1 MSHEGNDKII
11 DNKRDNGK
19 VGKANII
26 GLDHGGLIDL
36 DQKPEPLTLTLE
48 QMLLKR
54 VQKVEEDAAR
64 MMKTFA
70 DLVPVLDAIIE
81 AQKIVE
87 GQLKPLL
94 KNDGPRKIQ

>member
-1 MSHEGNDKII
+1 MSHEGNDEII
-11 DNKRDNGK
+11 DNGRDNG
-19 VGKANII
+19 
-26 GLDHGGLIDL
+26 
-36 DQKPEPLTLTLE
+36 EPLTLTLE

-81 AQKIVE
+81 SQKIVE

-94 KNDGPRKIQ
+94 KNDGPRTIQ